1 MPSSS
6 ENGPSSEPEKKQEEE
21 PSTKRRKIT
30 PRIDLGEVTDK
41 NIGQLKLLNSV
52 IFPVQYRETFYKD
65 VLAFPELTRLAFYNS
80 DILAGAVCC
89 REIVEEGTPKL
100 YIMTL
105 GVLAAYRNH
114 GIGSILLEFVL
125 NKICKERPHI
135 KQVYLHVQ
143 VSNDVAIEFYKKFGF
158 EVGKKIENYYRRIEP
173 ADCFLVQKD
182 L

>member
-1 MPSSS
+1 MELVFFFPSFFLFHLSLFS
-6 ENGPSSEPEKKQEEE
+6 HPLFCLSFLEQIWN
-21 PSTKRRKIT
+21 T
-30 PRIDLGEVTDK
+30 
-41 NIGQLKLLNSV
+41 
-52 IFPVQYRETFYKD
+52 
-65 VLAFPELTRLAFYNS
+65 
-80 DILAGAVCC
+80 
-89 REIVEEGTPKL
+89 
-100 YIMTL
+100 
-105 GVLAAYRNH
+105 
-114 GIGSILLEFVL
+114 GSILLEFVL